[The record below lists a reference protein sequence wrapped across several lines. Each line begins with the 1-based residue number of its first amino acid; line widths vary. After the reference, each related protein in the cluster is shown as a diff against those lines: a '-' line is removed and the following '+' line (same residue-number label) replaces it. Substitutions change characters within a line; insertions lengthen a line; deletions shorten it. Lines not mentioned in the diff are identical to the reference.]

1 MIAFV
6 ARRVLSTI
14 PVLIL
19 VSFAVYGFMLLIP
32 GNPAVTIAGGVNA
45 TPAQVTRVE
54 ATLHLNEPFLVQYW
68 HWVVGALHLNFGNS
82 LYNGESVAQNIFA
95 KLPVTASIVLG
106 AMVFGIVVGGATGV
120 FAGMRPGS
128 RTDRTLMSGAA
139 LGLAIP
145 GFLLAMVLLWLF
157 AVKVH
162 WFPVIGYTSLT
173 QSPLAWLRSIILP
186 SIALGVWI
194 AASTA
199 RQLRGDVADTMQL
212 AYIRTAWA
220 KGASTSRVV
229 GKHALKNAVIPV
241 ITLTGLQL
249 AGLMGGT
256 VIIEQLFSI
265 PGLGSYLLTGITD
278 HDMPVVMGGVIVF
291 VVLYLVIGL
300 AVDAAYTLVNPKVR
314 LS

>member
-19 VSFAVYGFMLLIP
+19 VSLAVYGFMLLIP
-32 GNPAVTIAGGVNA
+32 GDPAVTIAGGVNA
-45 TPAQVTRVE
+45 TPAQVARVQ
-54 ATLHLNEPFLVQYW
+54 AALHLNEPFLVQYW
-68 HWVVGALHLNFGNS
+68 HWVQGALHLNFGTS
-82 LYNGESVAQNIFA
+82 LYNSEPVAQSIFA
-95 KLPVTASIVLG
+95 KLPVTASIVVG
-106 AMVFGIVVGGATGV
+106 AMVFGIVVGGVSGV
-120 FAGMRPGS
+120 LAGMRPGTRS
-128 RTDRTLMSGAA
+128 DRALMSGAA
-139 LGLAIP
+139 LGIAMP
-145 GFLLAMVLLWLF
+145 GFLLGMILLWLF

-162 WFPVIGYTSLT
+162 WFPVIGYTSIA

-199 RQLRGDVADTMQL
+199 RQVRGDIADTMQL

-220 KGASTSRVV
+220 KGASTFRVV

-241 ITLTGLQL
+241 ITMTGLQL

-265 PGLGSYLLTGITD
+265 PGLGLYLLQGITA
-278 HDMPVVMGGVIVF
+278 HDMPVVMGGVVVF
-291 VVLYLVIGL
+291 VLLYLVIGL
-300 AVDAAYTLVNPKVR
+300 AVDAAYMLVNPKVR

>member
-1 MIAFV
+1 VIAFV

-19 VSFAVYGFMLLIP
+19 VSLAVYGFMLLIP
-32 GNPAVTIAGGVNA
+32 GDPAVTIAGGVNA
-45 TPAQVTRVE
+45 TPAQVARVQ
-54 ATLHLNEPFLVQYW
+54 AALHLNEPFLVQYW
-68 HWVVGALHLNFGNS
+68 HWVQGALHLNFGTS
-82 LYNGESVAQNIFA
+82 LYNSEPVAQSIFA
-95 KLPVTASIVLG
+95 KLPVTASIVVG
-106 AMVFGIVVGGATGV
+106 AMVFGIVVGGVSGV
-120 FAGMRPGS
+120 LAGMRPGTRS
-128 RTDRTLMSGAA
+128 DRALMSGAA
-139 LGLAIP
+139 LGIAMP
-145 GFLLAMVLLWLF
+145 GFLLGMILLWLF

-162 WFPVIGYTSLT
+162 WFPVIGYTSIA

-199 RQLRGDVADTMQL
+199 RQVRGDIADTMQL

-220 KGASTSRVV
+220 KGASTFRVV

-241 ITLTGLQL
+241 LTMTGLQL

-265 PGLGSYLLTGITD
+265 PGLGLYLLQGITA
-278 HDMPVVMGGVIVF
+278 HDMPVVMGGVVVF
-291 VVLYLVIGL
+291 VLLYLVIGL
-300 AVDAAYTLVNPKVR
+300 AVDAAYMLVNPKVR

>member
-1 MIAFV
+1 VIAFV

-19 VSFAVYGFMLLIP
+19 VSLAVYGFMLLIP
-32 GNPAVTIAGGVNA
+32 GDPAVTIAGGVNA
-45 TPAQVTRVE
+45 TPAQVARVQ
-54 ATLHLNEPFLVQYW
+54 AALHLNEPFLVQYW
-68 HWVVGALHLNFGNS
+68 HWVQGALHLNFGTS
-82 LYNGESVAQNIFA
+82 LYNSEPVAQSIFA
-95 KLPVTASIVLG
+95 KLPVTASIVVG
-106 AMVFGIVVGGATGV
+106 AMVFGIVVGGVSGV
-120 FAGMRPGS
+120 LAGMRPGTRS
-128 RTDRTLMSGAA
+128 DRALMSGAA
-139 LGLAIP
+139 LGIAMP
-145 GFLLAMVLLWLF
+145 GFLLGMILLWLF

-162 WFPVIGYTSLT
+162 WFPVIGYTSIA

-199 RQLRGDVADTMQL
+199 RQVRGDIADTMQL

-220 KGASTSRVV
+220 KGASTFRVV

-241 ITLTGLQL
+241 ITMTGLQL

-265 PGLGSYLLTGITD
+265 PGLGLYLLQGITA
-278 HDMPVVMGGVIVF
+278 HDMPVVMGGVVVF
-291 VVLYLVIGL
+291 VLLYLVIGL
-300 AVDAAYTLVNPKVR
+300 AVDAAYMLVNPKVR